1 MADSLDNDTGN
12 FMTVIYYV
20 AGENST
26 TEPPVQQQGRV
37 QATQM
42 RVLRRIE
49 GVNRMDRVRNE
60 DIRQRLGQ
68 EDIVQVIRRR
78 QENWKCKLDNMNS
91 NRTTKKVFVG
101 VMEGR
106 RPRGRAR
113 MKWTDNF

>member
-1 MADSLDNDTGN
+1 
-12 FMTVIYYV
+12 
-20 AGENST
+20 
-26 TEPPVQQQGRV
+26 
-37 QATQM
+37 M

-78 QENWKCKLDNMNS
+78 QENWKCKIDNTNS

-101 VMEGR
+101 VTEGR
-106 RPRGRAR
+106 RPRGRPR
-113 MKWTDNF
+113 MKWTDNFK